1 MPQTVRVENLPGLVQ
16 DANKPAPD
24 YITDLSGRRWP
35 LASIDAAYAMA
46 DVTCES
52 LALTNRYMAIVRD
65 PAYAYADDYMRN
77 KVRVAFTQIQCIQ
90 SRNLVIL
97 TMLFRYYS
105 LRTGFQTSL
114 MKANNWRLDRIV
126 APDVN
131 GVATNFACNDYEDW
145 LAVAKNL
152 AADVLRTTRTNESI
166 LLGLSSTGTMQG
178 MGVAAAVAPVLLA
191 TTEAGTAVA
200 ATTGAAAAAEAAGS
214 AVVAVGGTALSGLAA
229 ALTWP
234 VVGIVGCIVLG
245 SVTAYGLKLGAA
257 AWQEHDAADIALK
270 KQDADAYLAAVKQR
284 AEAKTDA
291 ERKAADELIAI
302 LDARRDKDAEQS
314 GGLSNLLFG
323 GKGLDLQTIAYA
335 ALGMVG
341 IYMGLQLF
349 LQNRS
354 KSSASAEA

>member
-1 MPQTVRVENLPGLVQ
+1 MPQTVKVENLPGLVQ

-90 SRNLVIL
+90 SRNLVLL

-105 LRTGFQTSL
+105 LRTGFQTNM

-126 APDVN
+126 APDAN

-152 AADVLRTTRTNESI
+152 AADVLNTTRTNASI
-166 LLGLSSTGTMQG
+166 LLGLGSSGTMQG
-178 MGVAAAVAPVLLA
+178 MGVAPAVAAPVLLA
-191 TTEAGTAVA
+191 TVEAGTAAA
-200 ATTGAAAAAEAAGS
+200 ATTGAVVAAESAGAA
-214 AVVAVGGTALSGLAA
+214 VIAVGGTAASGLLAA
-229 ALTWP
+229 VSWP
-234 VVGIVGCIVLG
+234 IVGIAACIVLG

-302 LDARRDKDAEQS
+302 LDARRDKNAEQS
-314 GGLSNLLFG
+314 GGLANMMFG
-323 GKGLDLQTIAYA
+323 GGFDFQSIAYT

-349 LQNRS
+349 LNRP
-354 KSSASAEA
+354 KSSPAA

>member
-1 MPQTVRVENLPGLVQ
+1 MPQTVKVENLPGLVQ

-90 SRNLVIL
+90 SRNLVLL

-105 LRTGFQTSL
+105 LRTGFQTNM

-126 APDVN
+126 APDAN

-152 AADVLRTTRTNESI
+152 AADVLNTTRTNASI
-166 LLGLSSTGTMQG
+166 LLGLGSSGTMQG
-178 MGVAAAVAPVLLA
+178 MGAAPAVLAPVLLA
-191 TTEAGTAVA
+191 TTGAGTAAA
-200 ATTGAAAAAEAAGS
+200 ATTGAVVAAESAGA
-214 AVVAVGGTALSGLAA
+214 AVVAVGGTAVSGLLAA
-229 ALTWP
+229 VSWP
-234 VVGIVGCIVLG
+234 IVGIAACIVLG

-302 LDARRDKDAEQS
+302 LDARRDKNAEQS
-314 GGLSNLLFG
+314 GGLANMMFG
-323 GKGLDLQTIAYA
+323 GGFDFQSIAYT

-349 LQNRS
+349 LNRS
-354 KSSASAEA
+354 KSPAA